1 MALLSAALLLGQPVL
16 VHAQGG
22 PAPAAGALNVT
33 SNLAGSGQRQ
43 TSTQA
48 QAPDTQ
54 SPKVASG
61 NQNLCWDYGSE
72 RGPSQWGSLA
82 DAYRLCSCGRFQ
94 SPIALSE
101 REALRFEY
109 SAAAAPFEI
118 RSNVAQWKRLEPS
131 PPGVQPPLAMFEQYI
146 PPPPPIVGDVPP
158 VTGFEAPLPAA
169 TLILREIP
177 PELPKVTDGDGTSVA
192 ATEAPTPVKLSDAQV
207 QQYRL
212 VNIHFH
218 APQSEHVIERFRGD
232 LEMHAVFRNVADEN
246 DVAVIGRIWRA
257 VPEAN
262 LASNGSGAGA
272 AAVGAPDTAVPR
284 WLDELLS
291 LLDEAPAGQPPAQK
305 DAGATNGETSL
316 TYTSAAAGA
325 TRASVHAESLVADAS
340 NSSLP
345 PSSTATSQ
353 TAPSR
358 PGRLRTTRFV
368 EFNFAD
374 TLLRE
379 NTAASLASRSPA
391 GEIESGMA
399 LAAEELDPEARPC
412 FFYYRGS
419 LTMPPCS
426 ENIKW
431 IVLTHRDSLPQRIV
445 DRILAA
451 QQGQPN
457 VRPLQP
463 RNERA
468 VLYYTP
474 QPASTQPLGS

>member
-1 MALLSAALLLGQPVL
+1 VLLSTALLLGKTEL
-16 VHAQGG
+16 VHAQCDT
-22 PAPAAGALNVT
+22 AQSAGAVNAP
-33 SNLAGSGQRQ
+33 SNQDGASPMQ
-43 TSTQA
+43 TYTQA
-48 QAPDTQ
+48 QVPDVQ
-54 SPKVASG
+54 SPQAAAA

-72 RGPSQWGSLA
+72 RGPSKWGGLA

-109 SAAAAPFEI
+109 STAAAPFDI
-118 RSNVAQWKRLEPS
+118 TSQVAQWKRFEPS
-131 PPGVQPPLAMFEQYI
+131 PLDIHPPTATFEQYI
-146 PPPPPIVGDVPP
+146 PLSPPIGGELPQD
-158 VTGFEAPLPAA
+158 TGFEAPLPAA
-169 TLILREIP
+169 TLTLRELP

-262 LASNGSGAGA
+262 PASNGSGADA

-325 TRASVHAESLVADAS
+325 TRASVPIESLAADAS